1 MKKLTL
7 AFAVSGAL
15 LGSSAAMAAGPNSI
29 TFQGEVT
36 AETCEVTINGNA
48 ANPVVLLPTVS
59 EADLTAAGATAGET
73 LFTLGVTGCSG
84 ASAISTT
91 TKFVGNNVDTDG
103 NLANTGTAT
112 NVALQLLDAPG
123 GAAIDLN
130 TDVAVTG
137 VALAAGETEGSVD
150 YAVQYI
156 SVAGGAT
163 AGTVAGSVQYAI
175 SYL

>member
-15 LGSSAAMAAGPNSI
+15 LGSSAAMAAGPNTI

-36 AETCEVTINGNA
+36 AETCEVTINGNT
-48 ANPVVLLPTVS
+48 ANPVVLLPSVS
-59 EADLTAAGATAGET
+59 KTELSDPGATAGET
-73 LFTLGVTGCSG
+73 IFTLGVTGCSG
-84 ASAISTT
+84 ASAISTK
-91 TKFVGNNVDTDG
+91 TKFVGNNVDTNG

-112 NVALQLLDAPG
+112 NVALQLLDAAG
-123 GAAIDLN
+123 GTAINLN

-137 VALAAGETEGSVD
+137 VALAIGETEGSVD